1 MPAIHMRLTFEFTS
15 ENQSE
20 QILDAVTEALFDLE
34 SSNSTLHDADVSA
47 SLEKRNISLAI
58 VGTGE
63 TIDDASA
70 NASSAIR
77 AAIHTSGGATPGWD
91 ETVELARSQAV
102 FKFLEQ
108 TSVPA

>member
-15 ENQSE
+15 ENAPE
-20 QILDAVTEALFDLE
+20 QIFDAVTEALFDVE

-47 SLEKRNISLAI
+47 SLENRNISLAI

-63 TIDDASA
+63 SIEAASE

-77 AAIHTSGGATPGWD
+77 AAIHKSGGATPGWD
-91 ETVELARSQAV
+91 ETVEVARSQAV

-108 TSVPA
+108 TAVPA

>member
-1 MPAIHMRLTFEFTS
+1 MRLTFEFTS
-15 ENQSE
+15 ENQPE

-34 SSNSTLHDADVSA
+34 SSSPTLHDADVSA
-47 SLEKRNISLAI
+47 SLEKRKISLAI
-58 VGTGE
+58 VGIGE

-77 AAIHTSGGATPGWD
+77 TAIHTSGGSTPGWD
-91 ETVELARSQAV
+91 ETVEVARSQAV